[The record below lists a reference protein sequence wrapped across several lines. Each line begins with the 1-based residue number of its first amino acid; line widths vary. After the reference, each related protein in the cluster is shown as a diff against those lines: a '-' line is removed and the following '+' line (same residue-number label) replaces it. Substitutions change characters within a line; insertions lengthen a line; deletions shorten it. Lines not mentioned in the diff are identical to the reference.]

1 LDLGLKSVS
10 VVFGSVTAVD
20 DLSLE
25 LPAGSQALL
34 WGPAGGGKTTLL
46 KVLAGLVLPTRGDV
60 RWGTA
65 HVTSLTADARREAQA
80 AFGFVFQTDALFDS
94 MSVLDNVRLPLRK
107 RGVPDAEATHRA
119 NEALDQVGLLAA
131 AGKRP
136 EDLSGGMKKRAGI
149 ARAIVAR
156 PQVLLADDP
165 FAGLD
170 PVTEGQIAR
179 LLLQVSEGR
188 TLIAALPDPLESLQ
202 LPRQL
207 RIVGGRIESQTG
219 A

>member
-1 LDLGLKSVS
+1 MDLGLKAVT
-10 VVFGSVTAVD
+10 VAFGSVTALD
-20 DLSLE
+20 AITLE
-25 LPAGSQALL
+25 LPAGSQVVL
-34 WGPAGGGKTTLL
+34 WGPAGGGKTILL
-46 KVLAGLVLPTRGDV
+46 KVLAGLVLPTSGDV
-60 RWGTA
+60 RWATE
-65 HVTSLTADARREAQA
+65 HVQTLSPEARRQAQA
-80 AFGFVFQTDALFDS
+80 AVGFVFQTDALFDS
-94 MSVLDNVRLPLRK
+94 MSVLDNVRLPLKK
-107 RGVPDAEATHRA
+107 RGVADAEATARA
-119 NEALDQVGLLAA
+119 NEALEQVGLLEAA
-131 AGKRP
+131 KKRP

-188 TLIAALPDPLESLQ
+188 TLIAALPDPLQSLP

-207 RIVGGRIESQTG
+207 RVVHGRVVET
-219 A
+219 AA